1 MIPPSGVLL
10 TAMSGPDFKIESDF
24 LARGVWPIAGVDEVG
39 RGPLAGPVTAAAVIL
54 DPEKLPGGV
63 NDSKALRPKQRDE
76 AFDHIM
82 ATALAVSVSFVT
94 AAEIDEINIR
104 RAALAAMAR
113 AVSSLARAPAFVLVD
128 GRDAP
133 PLSCPCRP
141 IIKGDATS
149 LSIAAASIV
158 AKVARDAMMRRLS
171 ELYPDYGFEANVGYA
186 APRHLEALR
195 RIGPTPIHRFSFA
208 PLKNA

>member
-1 MIPPSGVLL
+1 
-10 TAMSGPDFKIESDF
+10 MSGPDFKIEND
-24 LARGVWPIAGVDEVG
+24 LLTQDVWPIAGVDEVG

-54 DPEKLPGGV
+54 DPARLPEGV
-63 NDSKALRPKQRDE
+63 NDSKALRPKQRDA
-76 AFDHIM
+76 AFEQIM
-82 ATALAVSVSFVT
+82 STALAVSVAFVT
-94 AAEIDEINIR
+94 AAEIDAINIR

-113 AVSSLARAPAFVLVD
+113 AVSGLALTPAFALVD

-133 PLSCPCRP
+133 PISCPCRP

-158 AKVARDAMMRRLS
+158 AKVARDAMMRRLAA
-171 ELYPDYGFEANVGYA
+171 LYPDYGFDANAGYA

-208 PLKNA
+208 PLKNG

>member
-1 MIPPSGVLL
+1 
-10 TAMSGPDFKIESDF
+10 MSGPDFKIEND
-24 LARGVWPIAGVDEVG
+24 LLTQDVWPIAGVDEVG

-54 DPEKLPGGV
+54 DPARLPEGV
-63 NDSKALRPKQRDE
+63 NDSKALRPKQRDA
-76 AFDHIM
+76 AFEQIM
-82 ATALAVSVSFVT
+82 STALAVSVAFVT
-94 AAEIDEINIR
+94 AAEIDAINIR

-113 AVSSLARAPAFVLVD
+113 AVSGLALTPAFVLVD

-133 PLSCPCRP
+133 PISCPCRP

-158 AKVARDAMMRRLS
+158 AKVARDAMMRRLAA
-171 ELYPDYGFEANVGYA
+171 LYPDYGFDANAGYA

-208 PLKNA
+208 PLKNG